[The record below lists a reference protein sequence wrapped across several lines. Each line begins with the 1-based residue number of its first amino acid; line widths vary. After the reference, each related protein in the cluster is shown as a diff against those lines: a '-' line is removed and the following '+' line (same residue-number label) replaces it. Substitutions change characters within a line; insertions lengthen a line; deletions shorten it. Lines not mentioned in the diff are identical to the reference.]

1 MPIRHY
7 KCLDPVNSS
16 EHVAVQQLLASAPG
30 TGDWLALSNVG
41 LPDRGHAWPGDID
54 IVLIGS
60 DTVHCL
66 EVKPWET
73 NFLANP
79 DNRSMIEDA
88 RRRTKAKSGYLHELI
103 TRQFPHLKHRAT
115 ILVSNTGI
123 TPLRSTRHF
132 DGSLGA
138 SDIIGIH
145 QCARLF
151 DADARPALT
160 RGELDAIA
168 RLVDA
173 GFDPSRCLI
182 SGPPA
187 STTSPTPVV
196 RHLRG
201 RPVTPYLPPA
211 LVVTA
216 PSPPHLIYM
225 RVASATASSAVQP
238 VTQVVTRPKRKR
250 KAGTD
255 DTSRKLGPRG
265 APIVGPHHPTP
276 SPPYLYARSSQSRA
290 RLDHTSK
297 APLRM
302 ETHPKHPTRS
312 IVGSR
317 PGARQTPHHFARRR
331 DADPMSCHTDVHR
344 CLRGHD
350 PSAA

>member
-123 TPLRSTRHF
+123 TPPHSVRHF
-132 DGSLGA
+132 DGSPGA
-138 SDIIGIH
+138 NDIIGIH

-182 SGPPA
+182 SGLPE
-187 STTSPTPVV
+187 STTGPTRVV

-211 LVVTA
+211 LVV
-216 PSPPHLIYM
+216 P
-225 RVASATASSAVQP
+225 SATASNSVQP
-238 VTQVVTRPKRKR
+238 VTQVVSRPKRKR

-265 APIVGPHHPTP
+265 APIVGYVPRTSGPHVESAPPDGDPPQASNPVDRGKPPRRP
-276 SPPYLYARSSQSRA
+276 SRSS
-290 RLDHTSK
+290 T
-297 APLRM
+297 LR
-302 ETHPKHPTRS
+302 TT
-312 IVGSR
+312 
-317 PGARQTPHHFARRR
+317 ARRQ
-331 DADPMSCHTDVHR
+331 PDVVPYGR
-344 CLRGHD
+344 
-350 PSAA
+350 P

>member
-1 MPIRHY
+1 MPIRHCE
-7 KCLDPVNSS
+7 CLAPVNIS
-16 EHVAVQQLLASAPG
+16 ESVAIQELLASAPG
-30 TGDWLALSNVG
+30 TGDWLILSNVG

-88 RRRTKAKSGYLHELI
+88 RARTKAKSGYLHGLV

-123 TPLRSTRHF
+123 TPPGSVRYF
-132 DGSLGA
+132 DGPPGA

-160 RGELDAIA
+160 PGELDAIA
-168 RLVDA
+168 SLVDA
-173 GFDPSRCLI
+173 GFDPSRCLP

-187 STTSPTPVV
+187 STTGPTRVGS
-196 RHLRG
+196 HLRG
-201 RPVTPYLPPA
+201 RPVTPYLPRTLA
-211 LVVTA
+211 VTA
-216 PSPPHLIYM
+216 PSPPHPIYM
-225 RVASATASSAVQP
+225 RFASATASSSVQP
-238 VTQVVTRPKRKR
+238 ITQVVSRPKRKR

-255 DTSRKLGPRG
+255 DTSRKPGPRG
-265 APIVGPHHPTP
+265 APIVPYVPRTSGSHVESAPADGDPPKASNPVYPGKPTRRP
-276 SPPYLYARSSQSRA
+276 SRSS
-290 RLDHTSK
+290 
-297 APLRM
+297 PLV
-302 ETHPKHPTRS
+302 TT
-312 IVGSR
+312 
-317 PGARQTPHHFARRR
+317 ARRR
-331 DADPMSCHTDVHR
+331 PDVVPYGR
-344 CLRGHD
+344 
-350 PSAA
+350 P

>member
-7 KCLDPVNSS
+7 LSNDPVNTS
-16 EHVAVQQLLASAPG
+16 EADAVQILLESFPG
-30 TGDWLALSNVG
+30 TGDWLVLSNVG

-103 TRQFPHLKHRAT
+103 TCQFPHLKHRAT
-115 ILVSNTGI
+115 ILVSNSGI
-123 TPLRSTRHF
+123 TPHRSVRHF

-138 SDIIGIH
+138 PDIIGIH

-173 GFDPSRCLI
+173 GFDPSCCLI
-182 SGPPA
+182 AGSLA
-187 STTSPTPVV
+187 TTTGGTRVV

-211 LVVTA
+211 LVVTS

-225 RVASATASSAVQP
+225 RFASATASSSVQP
-238 VTQVVTRPKRKR
+238 VTQVVSRPKRKR
-250 KAGTD
+250 KAGTG

-276 SPPYLYARSSQSRA
+276 SPRYLYARSSQSRA

-302 ETHPKHPTRS
+302 ENHP
-312 IVGSR
+312 
-317 PGARQTPHHFARRR
+317 
-331 DADPMSCHTDVHR
+331 
-344 CLRGHD
+344 
-350 PSAA
+350 

>member
-7 KCLDPVNSS
+7 LSNDPVNTS
-16 EHVAVQQLLASAPG
+16 EDVAVQHLLASAHG
-30 TGDWLALSNVG
+30 TGDWLVLSNVG

-88 RRRTKAKSGYLHELI
+88 RRRTKAKSGYLHERI

-123 TPLRSTRHF
+123 TPPRSVRHF
-132 DGSLGA
+132 DGPPGA

-160 RGELDAIA
+160 PGELDAIA

-182 SGPPA
+182 SGPPE
-187 STTSPTPVV
+187 STTGPTRVV

-211 LVVTA
+211 LVV
-216 PSPPHLIYM
+216 P
-225 RVASATASSAVQP
+225 SATASSSVQP
-238 VTQVVTRPKRKR
+238 VTQVVSRPKRKR

-255 DTSRKLGPRG
+255 DTSRKLEPRG
-265 APIVGPHHPTP
+265 APIVGYVPRTSGPHVE
-276 SPPYLYARSSQSRA
+276 SAPPDGEPPLASNPVNRGKPPRRTTKSS
-290 RLDHTSK
+290 
-297 APLRM
+297 PLR
-302 ETHPKHPTRS
+302 TT
-312 IVGSR
+312 
-317 PGARQTPHHFARRR
+317 ARRR
-331 DADPMSCHTDVHR
+331 PDVVPYGR
-344 CLRGHD
+344 
-350 PSAA
+350 P

>member
-7 KCLDPVNSS
+7 LSNDHVNSS
-16 EHVAVQQLLASAPG
+16 EADAVQLLLESFPG
-30 TGDWLALSNVG
+30 TGDWLVLSNVG

-123 TPLRSTRHF
+123 TPPRFVRHF
-132 DGSLGA
+132 DGPPGA

-182 SGPPA
+182 SGPSA
-187 STTSPTPVV
+187 STTGPTRVV

-225 RVASATASSAVQP
+225 RFASATASSAVQP
-238 VTQVVTRPKRKR
+238 VTQVVSRAKRKAAPPSPAPYLYCSSVAG
-250 KAGTD
+250 AGTD

-265 APIVGPHHPTP
+265 APIVGYVPRTSGPHVESAPPDGDPPLASNPVDRGKPPRRP
-276 SPPYLYARSSQSRA
+276 SRSS
-290 RLDHTSK
+290 T
-297 APLRM
+297 LR
-302 ETHPKHPTRS
+302 TT
-312 IVGSR
+312 
-317 PGARQTPHHFARRR
+317 ARRQ
-331 DADPMSCHTDVHR
+331 PDVVPYGR
-344 CLRGHD
+344 
-350 PSAA
+350 P